1 MKDLSTQATNQVN
14 IVGKLVSASF
24 KEDTAKDKPYA
35 SCTYTVRVNQTI
47 EGKEEINEIELS
59 MFASKYTNAGKAH
72 PGYKNIQ
79 DMKTWKT
86 VQEYGE
92 DMADTIR
99 TTTGSLRENYFVTKG
114 GQFIDGWRINTSF
127 TSLGG
132 KGELAT
138 FVADIFIMDMHDE
151 LDSDGDPTGRLIV
164 KGGLVQYNGK
174 LDVIEFIAE
183 GHDQVDYITR
193 NWEINDTVQVKGRI
207 RYTSKETA
215 RPATESSWGEDIP
228 EATTR
233 KVRELI
239 ITTGSDEGFDDEFAY
254 DPVEI
259 KKAFNVRKAEI
270 EQAQL
275 NAKTNKSAKKTEKA
289 ASSEEKFGWE

>member
-1 MKDLSTQATNQVN
+1 
-14 IVGKLVSASF
+14 
-24 KEDTAKDKPYA
+24 
-35 SCTYTVRVNQTI
+35 
-47 EGKEEINEIELS
+47 

-138 FVADIFIMDMHDE
+138 FVADIFIMDIHDE

-183 GHDQVDYITR
+183 GHDQVDYIAR
-193 NWEINDTVQVKGRI
+193 NWEINDTVQVKGRV

-215 RPATESSWGEDIP
+215 RPAAESSWGEDIP

-233 KVRELI
+233 KVRELV

-270 EQAQL
+270 EQLQL
-275 NAKTNKSAKKTEKA
+275 NAKTNKSIKKTEKA
-289 ASSEEKFGWE
+289 TSNEEKFAWEQS